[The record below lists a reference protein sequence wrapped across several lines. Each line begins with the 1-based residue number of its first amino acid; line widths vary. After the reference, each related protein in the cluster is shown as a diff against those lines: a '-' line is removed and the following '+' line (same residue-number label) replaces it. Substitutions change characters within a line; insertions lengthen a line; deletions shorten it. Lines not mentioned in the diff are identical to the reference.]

1 MSVHRLAAAL
11 AAALCLAAPLALAK
25 GTLPDRIA
33 VLPTPISGIQGNG
46 TVSPIVGTT
55 VTVEGLVTAR
65 IATGF
70 FIQSRAA
77 SVDTD
82 DMTSEGLFVF
92 TGTTPDSK
100 ATVGNL
106 VRIVG
111 RVEEFT
117 PASNPNQLPVT
128 RLLPTSL
135 TQLATGHALP
145 AHVVIPAAAMEPG
158 QDVESLERYE
168 GMRVDLPMGLKV
180 TGPTESTW
188 DEITARATSTGVFH
202 AVYGNGR
209 NPFREP
215 GLPLLDAAEP
225 PAGKSIPRYDGN
237 PERIRVDSAAQP
249 GAWHLKAD
257 VGGSVS
263 NTRGVLH
270 YAEGAYTLMPDPD
283 ANLSYGWGDNP
294 AMAADPLPARQLRLA
309 WMDMD
314 RLFDAGND
322 PALDEPVPAASAYS
336 ERVASIA
343 EQICI
348 FAPRPD
354 VLAVAGVETAQVLAD
369 VKAAIAANAAYCSG
383 HPAYQVVHV
392 DGGTEG
398 LELGFLVG
406 TRGADAE
413 RPAVQVLEY
422 AAFGADATLAA
433 PDGTVSP
440 LFGQAPLRV
449 RVRFAPLGEDP
460 FEVDFVA
467 VQLQGRELLGR
478 TEPGTHGW
486 ATMAHHGRA
495 LRAAQA
501 GYLAQW
507 LQAWQEASPERALAV
522 LGGFD
527 AHEFSD
533 GQVDILGLLT
543 GKQAPAHKVW
553 LPVANPLTRPL
564 TNLTLQA
571 RPQDRY
577 SAIVGGIAETTD
589 HVLVNAPLLERF
601 TALTQHPHGNSVFA
615 RAYSTTPELPRFN
628 GLRDPVVVDLAA
640 RAVSQADGAVTE
652 VTTWPVLSPHND
664 NELAFLLDNRG
675 PDSAPHMRVEVGS
688 SLPADA
694 WGLYIDDL
702 AWRCMTPVAVVGGGS
717 RMHCTRSEMDAND
730 AEFVRIPIPADPA
743 LQGLEARFDIVVSGG
758 YTDPQPG
765 NDTLAITTRFEGNA
779 DLAVSVTAD
788 QDVVPTNNAT
798 FYVPVENTTNNDPGT
813 VTLVVTVDAPL
824 ADVTMYDASSSLGIT
839 CTSVDLAGGKSR
851 WTCVHT
857 YPGGSNDVM
866 RMGFQVKTAILDGGR
881 RIGLDAVV
889 TSTKADTSTGNN
901 HAVGTATVSDK
912 SDLRVVPWEDSVGE
926 FDLDDESRIGFVVD
940 SADPGVARGATLE
953 LDVGVT
959 PDRIAGIAIFRN
971 IGSGTEWSCDPAR
984 DGSTG
989 RSRISCRSSEPLLDT
1004 DTHPVNWLFLVRI
1017 NAPLVLGQATST
1029 ITGSASVSTLSEE
1042 INPADNHTDTQITI
1056 DQTADFAVY
1065 DATEAGARTLE
1076 PAPSEHLFRLSNEG
1090 RNRATGGMMFVD
1102 IGTVTDPAQVVVRA
1116 FNDLEPLPCT
1126 PTAAAPGETRLQCMT
1141 PVHVARPDDSYQT
1154 WVLVSVP
1161 TRPDLYDRD
1170 LIVRLQLTNLL
1181 VDVNEANNKAASR
1194 VRVDADADLC
1204 THYVS
1209 GGCHFVDVPMA
1220 KVARGSRVTLPLHLR
1235 NRGPSTAIGTRATLQ
1250 VALPPA
1256 RVSAS
1261 VAGGACDAAV
1271 ASGTGSRIACRIGDL
1286 VGDSAARAVM
1296 LTLDATGKAVD
1307 DLIAVRIDV
1316 ASDRPDS
1323 APENSTDSFSVRVVT
1338 AVDLRARIAT
1348 KAVGRSHRAPLEF
1361 HLFSGVGEGD
1371 TGENSWLEI
1380 TIAKPLLV
1388 PSPVIDATGWRCFDH
1403 TGSSGTALTCYR
1415 VTGPI
1420 PSGAEDRVVLRFE
1433 VPGFLRIG
1441 EEIKVGMAHVF
1452 QDNSL
1457 VADPSLEN
1465 ARATASA
1472 VPGGRETQSRP
1483 TPLRPIVAPPVPEV
1497 GDTYAPARSR
1507 GVRGQSER

>member
-1 MSVHRLAAAL
+1 MPVHRLAAAL
-11 AAALCLAAPLALAK
+11 AAALFFAASTASAK
-25 GTLPDRIA
+25 GVPQDRIA

-46 TVSPIVGTT
+46 SVSPIVGTT

-77 SVDTD
+77 SVDGD
-82 DMTSEGLFVF
+82 DATSEGLFVF

-111 RVEEFT
+111 QVEEFT
-117 PASNPNQLPVT
+117 PAADPNQLPVT
-128 RLLPTSL
+128 RLLPTTL
-135 TQLATGHALP
+135 TQLATGRALP
-145 AHVVIPAAAMEPG
+145 AHVVIPPEAMEPG
-158 QDVESLERYE
+158 QDVEALERYE
-168 GMRVDLPMGLKV
+168 GMRVDLPLGLKV

-188 DEITARATSTGVFH
+188 DETTARATSTGVFH
-202 AVYGNGR
+202 AVYANGL

-249 GAWHLKAD
+249 GAWRLKAD

-283 ANLSYGWGDNP
+283 ANLGYGSGDSP
-294 AMAADPLPARQLRLA
+294 AVAVDPLPARQLRLA
-309 WMDMD
+309 WMDLD
-314 RLFDAGND
+314 RLFDTGND
-322 PALDEPVPAASAYS
+322 PALDEPVPAASAYA
-336 ERVASIA
+336 ERLAKIA
-343 EQICI
+343 EQICL

-354 VLAVAGVETAQVLAD
+354 VLAVTGVETAQVLAD
-369 VKAAIAANAAYCSG
+369 VKAAIAAEPSYCPG

-392 DGGTEG
+392 DGGRQG
-398 LELGFLVG
+398 LDLGFLVG
-406 TRGADAE
+406 TRSATAT
-413 RPAVQVLEY
+413 RPSVQVLEY
-422 AAFGADATLAA
+422 AAFGGTATFTA
-433 PDGTVSP
+433 PDGTVLP
-440 LFGQAPLRV
+440 LFEQAPLRV
-449 RVRFAPLGEDP
+449 RVRFAHVGEDP

-467 VQLQGRELLGR
+467 VQLQGRELLAHN
-478 TEPGTHGW
+478 EPGPHGW

-507 LQAWQEASPERALAV
+507 LQTWQQTSPERALAM

-533 GQVDILGLLT
+533 GQVDVLGLLT
-543 GKQAPAHKVW
+543 GQQVPAHKVW
-553 LPVANPLTRPL
+553 LPLANPLTRPL
-564 TNLTLQA
+564 HNLTLQA

-577 SAIVGGIAETTD
+577 STIVDGIAEATD
-589 HVLVNAPLLERF
+589 HVLVNTPLLARF

-628 GLRDPVVVDLAA
+628 GLRDPIVVDLAA
-640 RAVSQADGAVTE
+640 RAVSQADGALGE
-652 VTTWPVLSPHND
+652 VTTWPVLSPHNN
-664 NELAFLLDNRG
+664 NELAFLLDNLG
-675 PDSAPHMRVEVGS
+675 PDSAPQMTVQVSS
-688 SLPADA
+688 SLPAGA

-702 AWRCMTPVAVVGGGS
+702 AWRCMPPEAIVGGGS
-717 RMHCTRSEMDAND
+717 RMHCTRPEVSAND
-730 AEFVRIPIPADPA
+730 TKFVRIPIPANPA
-743 LQGLEARFDIVVSGG
+743 LQGLEARFDIAVSGG
-758 YTDPQPG
+758 YTDPQPA
-765 NDTLAITTRFEGNA
+765 NDTLAITTRFEGNG

-788 QDVVPTNNAT
+788 QEVVPTTHAT

-824 ADVTMYDASSSLGIT
+824 ADVTMYDVSSSLGIT

-866 RMGFQVKTAILDGGR
+866 RMGFQVKTALLDGGR

-889 TSTKADTSTGNN
+889 TSTKADTNAGNN

-912 SDLRVVPWEDSVGE
+912 SDLRVVPWEDSAE
-926 FDLDDESRIGFVVD
+926 YFNLDDESRIGFTVD
-940 SADPGVARGATLE
+940 TGEPGVVRNAELE
-953 LDVGVT
+953 LDIGVT
-959 PDRIAGIAIFRN
+959 PDRIAGVAIYRN
-971 IGSGTEWSCDPAR
+971 IGVGMEWSCDPAR
-984 DGSTG
+984 DGTAG

-1004 DTHPVNWLFLVRI
+1004 DSHPVSWFFLVRI
-1017 NAPLVLGQATST
+1017 NAPLVPGQATST
-1029 ITGSASVSTLSEE
+1029 ISGNATVSSDSEE
-1042 INPADNHTDTQITI
+1042 VAPADNTATAQITI

-1065 DATEAGARTLE
+1065 DATDAGARTLE

-1090 RNRATGGMMFVD
+1090 RNRVRFGVLFVD
-1102 IGTVTDPAQVVVRA
+1102 IGTVTDPAQVVVRS
-1116 FNDLEPLPCT
+1116 FNDLSPLPCIPVSAVT
-1126 PTAAAPGETRLQCMT
+1126 GRTRLRCT
-1141 PVHVARPDDSYQT
+1141 APATILGPNDPAQT
-1154 WVLVSVP
+1154 WISVSVP
-1161 TRPDLYDRD
+1161 TRPDLYGQD
-1170 LIVRLQLTNLL
+1170 LIVRLQATNQL
-1181 VDVNEANNKAASR
+1181 VEVNEANNKAASR

-1204 THYVS
+1204 THYAS
-1209 GGCHFVDVPMA
+1209 GGCHLVDVPLA
-1220 KVARGSRVTLPLHLR
+1220 KVAQGSRATLPLHLR
-1235 NRGPSTAIGTRATLQ
+1235 NRGPSTAVGTRATLQ

-1261 VAGGACDAAV
+1261 VAGGTCDAAV
-1271 ASGTGSRIACRIGDL
+1271 ASGTGSRVECRIGDL

-1296 LTLDATGKAVD
+1296 LTLDAAGNAVD
-1307 DLIAVRIDV
+1307 DLISIRIDV

-1323 APENSTDSFSVRVVT
+1323 QPENSTDSFDVRVVT
-1338 AVDLRARIAT
+1338 AVDLQARIAT
-1348 KAVGRSHRAPLEF
+1348 KSPGRSHGAPLEF
-1361 HLFSGVGEGD
+1361 HLFTGVGAGE
-1371 TGENSWLEI
+1371 TGESSWLEI
-1380 TIAKPLLV
+1380 TVAKPLLV
-1388 PSPVIDATGWRCFDH
+1388 PAPVVVATGWRCYDPS
-1403 TGSSGTALTCYR
+1403 GSSGVAWTCYR
-1415 VTGPI
+1415 IAGPI

-1441 EEIKVGMAHVF
+1441 ERIEADMAHVF
-1452 QDNSL
+1452 HHQSL
-1457 VADPSLEN
+1457 VADPSPEN
-1465 ARATASA
+1465 ARATATA

-1483 TPLRPIVAPPVPEV
+1483 TPLRPILEAPVPHT

-1507 GVRGQSER
+1507 GVRGQAER